1 MARGLC
7 AVVAALLLVLLA
19 TQARAT
25 ADVRLRLDPL
35 PNVKAGKVAG
45 TRAFIA
51 LSLDGTRLRVYVC
64 DGTLKR
70 KPTVA
75 KWFRG
80 RWDGHSPLTLKSGE
94 LELHIDAVASDG
106 AVTGRVVL
114 PDGEH
119 AFGAQPRTHPAGLH
133 HGKRKGLS
141 ATWIVLSRHSM
152 RGTFVSPR
160 PPKCRVVLVTSPSG
174 QQQWVSLCN

>member
-7 AVVAALLLVLLA
+7 AGVALLLLGLLA
-19 TQARAT
+19 AAAPAAEDQ
-25 ADVRLRLDPL
+25 RLKLDPL
-35 PNVKAGKVAG
+35 PDVKAGRVAG

-51 LSLDGTRLRVYVC
+51 LSLDGTRLRVYLC

-80 RWDGHSPLTLKSGE
+80 RWDGRSPLTLNAGE
-94 LELHIDAVASDG
+94 LELHIDAVAPDG
-106 AVTGRVVL
+106 RVTGRVVL

-119 AFGAQPRTHPAGLH
+119 PFSALPRTHPAGLH
-133 HGKRKGLS
+133 HGARKGLS
-141 ATWIVLSRHSM
+141 ATWIVLSRRSM
-152 RGTFVSPR
+152 RGTFVPTR
-160 PPKCRVVLVTSPSG
+160 PPKCRVVLVTSSTG
-174 QQQWVSLCN
+174 QQQWVSVC